1 MTSSFINV
9 ESKTLSFVSS
19 QSWWTSPLKWKTVPS
34 RLLSRVRDRN
44 KLYLFSSSVSSRF
57 SDAYV
62 RASIQ
67 MIWVCVS
74 IFQSL
79 NKCCKIAHIWKELE
93 GSVTAGLVKVS
104 VVAYYKELK
113 ESKCKYMPDFTRAW
127 KKNPQRKKEGESE
140 GGMEAEYTTAFL
152 DFCLQT

>member
-1 MTSSFINV
+1 
-9 ESKTLSFVSS
+9 
-19 QSWWTSPLKWKTVPS
+19 
-34 RLLSRVRDRN
+34 
-44 KLYLFSSSVSSRF
+44 
-57 SDAYV
+57 
-62 RASIQ
+62 